1 MNGTGSQAEG
11 IRRRVAGTCGVLFLV
26 CLYTCSLSFD
36 AAAQLNI
43 FASSSPSPKTGKEAC
58 SYIETPAL
66 DDQQY
71 STAKT
76 DQQFNLL
83 RDLRSRLT
91 DLLPKQRTKD
101 EASRIK
107 ADKLRAEKENLDQ
120 QGLPGKVSGL
130 TTAITSVD
138 QSIAANRERLKAPN
152 LSEDDKATIQREY
165 EGLQGQRA
173 YLNQNLEDTR
183 GILERATK
191 SLPQEIKEAEL
202 TSQQESS
209 CYLYLLDLNS
219 KLEQRTIELLLP
231 ASQQNTFKLTLSAI
245 YAVIVFALIIGFYV
259 LAYKDKQ
266 MRNTIFSQQSGI
278 QFITLFSLVI
288 AIILFGILGIL
299 QDKELAALLGGL
311 SGYIL
316 GRVTTDRGGAGGAV
330 SPRTLSAT
338 TIGFAPPNQITDT
351 GNGLAAFSA
360 GDRIRISG
368 SAKNNG
374 VYTIAAVGP
383 GAIQTRETT
392 IQNEPPGA
400 NVDISSV

>member
-1 MNGTGSQAEG
+1 MRALARGFSGLLLL
-11 IRRRVAGTCGVLFLV
+11 VLAIL
-26 CLYTCSLSFD
+26 LSSFH
-36 AAAQLNI
+36 AHAQ
-43 FASSSPSPKTGKEAC
+43 FFGPSSPSPKTGKEAC

-71 STAKT
+71 NAVKT
-76 DQQFNLL
+76 DQQFNIL
-83 RDLRSRLT
+83 RELRSRLT
-91 DLLPKQRTKD
+91 DLLPKQRARD

-107 ADKLRAEKENLDQ
+107 SDKLRAEKENLDQ
-120 QGLPGKVSGL
+120 QSLPGKASGL
-130 TTAITSVD
+130 TSAITSID
-138 QSIAANRERLKAPN
+138 QAIAANRDRSKAPN

-165 EGLQGQRA
+165 EGLQGQRGF
-173 YLNQNLEDTR
+173 LVQNLEDTKN
-183 GILERATK
+183 IQERATK
-191 SLPQEIKEAEL
+191 SLPQELKEAE
-202 TSQQESS
+202 TASQQENS
-209 CYLYLLDLNS
+209 CYQYLLDLNS

-245 YAVIVFALIIGFYV
+245 YAGIVFALIIGFYL
-259 LAYKDKQ
+259 LAFKDEK

-316 GRVTTDRGGAGGAV
+316 GRVTTDRATAGAAL
-330 SPRTLSAT
+330 SPRAVSAT

-351 GNGLAAFSA
+351 GNGFAIFSA

-368 SAKNNG
+368 SANNNG

-392 IQNEPPGA
+392 IQNEPAGA
-400 NVDISSV
+400 NVEISSV